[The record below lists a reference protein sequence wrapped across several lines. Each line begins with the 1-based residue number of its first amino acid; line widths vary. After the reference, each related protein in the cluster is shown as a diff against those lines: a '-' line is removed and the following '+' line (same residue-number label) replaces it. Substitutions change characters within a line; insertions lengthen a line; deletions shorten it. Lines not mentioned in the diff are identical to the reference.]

1 MIESTKA
8 LADYADAILAGRR
21 AKNWLFL
28 LLLIALVGELA
39 LFFVARNTDLL
50 VPKLAT
56 TQPAPAVE
64 LGREALKYFV
74 ALAGFGGMIA
84 SVLLAIVL
92 LALTLIML
100 TVRTLGVGKLT
111 SAFVWA
117 ALLAVLMFPWQAIL
131 AGPTIST
138 GADPIAA
145 DIKIPGVIYTW
156 SEFNHPTLGARF
168 GMAKDANLSGEAKI
182 LRWARFAGCPIV
194 ALMILLAVQVKSG
207 KGVRAAL
214 GEDQPPVDVEASA

>member
-1 MIESTKA
+1 MVDTTKA

-28 LLLIALVGELA
+28 LLLIVLLGELA
-39 LFFVARNTDLL
+39 LFFIARNTDLL
-50 VPKLAT
+50 TASTTAT
-56 TQPAPAVE
+56 TRPGVP
-64 LGREALKYFV
+64 GREALTYFI
-74 ALAGFGGMIA
+74 AICGFGGMIT
-84 SVLLAIVL
+84 SVLLSVVL

-100 TVRTLGVGKLT
+100 TVRTLGVGRLT
-111 SAFVWA
+111 SAFVWS

-131 AGPTIST
+131 AGPTISS
-138 GADPIAA
+138 GPDPVAA

-168 GMAKDANLSGEAKI
+168 AMAKEANLPMEVQI
-182 LRWARFAGCPIV
+182 LRWARFAGFPIV
-194 ALMILLAVQVKSG
+194 ALIILLAIQVKSG

-214 GEDQPPVDVEASA
+214 GEDQPPIDTTTGA